1 MIKLKPSQIC
11 TNYKQSNRLVKAG
24 VLPETADMYVYE
36 REGHEYIGFG
46 SPDSEAISHKALP
59 AWSLDRLIDMLPKK
73 SMQFSIDLGICG
85 NDSESNPIYIFDGH
99 EFEEFSGA
107 KNIYDATVE
116 LIETLIKT
124 RFFEYVD
131 WDKQMPGKQIS
142 KFINKIIKC

>member
-36 REGHEYIGFG
+36 HNGSEYIGFG
-46 SPDSEAISHKALP
+46 SPDSEAISRKALP
-59 AWSLDRLIDMLPKK
+59 AWSLDRLIDMLPKR
-73 SMQFSIDLGICG
+73 SLQFVIRLEICCEG
-85 NDSESNPIYIFDGH
+85 SEENPLYTFDGH

-107 KNIYDATVE
+107 KNIYDATVD
-116 LIETLIKT
+116 LIESLIKI

-131 WDKQMPGKQIS
+131 WSKQDGNKVTR
-142 KFINKIIKC
+142 FINRIIKY

>member
-24 VLPETADMYVYE
+24 VLSETADMYVYE
-36 REGHEYIGFG
+36 RDGHEYIGFG

-73 SMQFSIDLGICG
+73 SMQFSINLEICG
-85 NDSESNPIYIFDGH
+85 NDSEDNPIYTFDGH
-99 EFEEFSGA
+99 EFEDFSGA
-107 KNIYDATVE
+107 KNIYDATIE

-131 WDKQMPGKQIS
+131 WS
-142 KFINKIIKC
+142 KKDGNKVTRLINRIIKY